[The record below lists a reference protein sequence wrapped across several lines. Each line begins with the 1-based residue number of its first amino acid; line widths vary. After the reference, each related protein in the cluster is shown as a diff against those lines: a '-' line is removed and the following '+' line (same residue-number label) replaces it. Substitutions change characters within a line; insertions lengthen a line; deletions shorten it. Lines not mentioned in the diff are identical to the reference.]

1 METSSSEALL
11 KVRHQIQVAELYH
24 ANNPDWITPV
34 EILRELR
41 ERERILANKVQVE
54 IFKAELQRMRDL
66 IINAQAED
74 E

>member
-1 METSSSEALL
+1 MTTNKDALL
-11 KVRHQIQVAELYH
+11 KIRHQIQIAELYH

-54 IFKAELQRMRDL
+54 IFKVELHRMCKLFIDM
-66 IINAQAED
+66 QHGE
-74 E
+74 

>member
-11 KVRHQIQVAELYH
+11 KIRHQIQVAELYQT
-24 ANNPDWITPV
+24 NNPDWITPV

-54 IFKAELQRMRDL
+54 IFKAELHRMCKLFIDM
-66 IINAQAED
+66 QHGE
-74 E
+74 